1 LLADD
6 NGDTREMYSLYL
18 DMAGYHVEVVADG
31 QEAVAAAGRLRPD
44 VIVTDL
50 DTPKVDGWAAMKQLH
65 RDAATAR
72 IPIVVL
78 TGHDL
83 KAYLK
88 PAALAA
94 GAVSYVMKHTDRAF
108 RPQDWGA
115 PLANIRSICEFPP
128 GMPHA
133 VRSPQTHALS
143 RRPERTEWGQ
153 TCHRHRRRQR
163 RERICCGSSWS
174 RWCCSWSRS
183 SF

>member
-1 LLADD
+1 MAERQPRTRKRAIARPLVLLADD

-44 VIVTDL
+44 VIVMDL
-50 DTPKVDGWAAMKQLH
+50 DMPKVDGWAAMKQLH

-94 GAVSYVMKHTDRAF
+94 GAVSYVTKPCFPERLAHEISVRLAARLDHAT
-108 RPQDWGA
+108 GA
-115 PLANIRSICEFPP
+115 P
-128 GMPHA
+128 
-133 VRSPQTHALS
+133 
-143 RRPERTEWGQ
+143 
-153 TCHRHRRRQR
+153 
-163 RERICCGSSWS
+163 
-174 RWCCSWSRS
+174 
-183 SF
+183 